1 MEQTISRNI
10 LKKQARTQKV
20 KRALI
25 YHAFLIPGVILLI
38 LFKYIPLVGG
48 ITMAFQDFK
57 SAAGFFGYQ
66 EWVGFENFEYIFSLP
81 DIWRI
86 VGNTVYI
93 ALWKMVLLIVVPVIV
108 ALLLNEVKN
117 VKYRNFLQTLMIL
130 PHFISWVLLAGVY
143 QNVLSSDSIFYQL
156 TGQLVLTD
164 SDQYV
169 SFTIISEVLKEYGFS
184 SIIYMAAIAG
194 IDQSQY
200 EAARLDG
207 CGRFRAMF
215 KITLPNI
222 KHVILLMSLLS
233 LGNIFSAGFDQIYNT
248 YNSAVVSRG
257 EILDTLIYTMGMNA
271 KEYSLSAALGLMKSC
286 FSTVLMAIAYF
297 FAWKKEGYHVF

>member
-20 KRALI
+20 KRTLI

-48 ITMAFQDFK
+48 IAMAFQDFK

-143 QNVLSSDSIFYQL
+143 QNVLSSDSIFYQHI
-156 TGQLVLTD
+156 GQNQLAL
-164 SDQYV
+164 
-169 SFTIISEVLKEYGFS
+169 
-184 SIIYMAAIAG
+184 
-194 IDQSQY
+194 IDQ
-200 EAARLDG
+200 
-207 CGRFRAMF
+207 
-215 KITLPNI
+215 
-222 KHVILLMSLLS
+222 
-233 LGNIFSAGFDQIYNT
+233 
-248 YNSAVVSRG
+248 
-257 EILDTLIYTMGMNA
+257 
-271 KEYSLSAALGLMKSC
+271 
-286 FSTVLMAIAYF
+286 
-297 FAWKKEGYHVF
+297 